1 MAGRAEHIQ
10 RDGEGAR
17 FRLTGLVLV
26 RRVAKSCPR
35 ALERLA
41 SMLPSMGRTVG
52 TVAVAQKSSV
62 GFQALWVALGT
73 VVVVHFCVL
82 GKTPGEP

>member
-1 MAGRAEHIQ
+1 
-10 RDGEGAR
+10 
-17 FRLTGLVLV
+17 
-26 RRVAKSCPR
+26 
-35 ALERLA
+35 
-41 SMLPSMGRTVG
+41 MGRTVG
-52 TVAVAQKSSV
+52 VVAVAQKSSV